1 MNDFD
6 SDEDSLSLSLGTWR
20 RKMGNLGNFRDDA
33 DGTWR
38 TSVCVWV
45 MPKEIVRQIPA
56 TREDDN
62 VEGPGLGDC

>member
-1 MNDFD
+1 
-6 SDEDSLSLSLGTWR
+6 
-20 RKMGNLGNFRDDA
+20 MGNLGNFRDDA

-62 VEGPGLGDC
+62 VEGAGLGDC